1 MDEKQIRSVS
11 GRMALDDDEPARL
24 GARSTALRLG
34 AIVAVLACSAG
45 AFAFTGGWLTHDRL
59 TPARIV
65 TGFEQ
70 ASGPQPGFR
79 RNHAK
84 GVCATGAFESVG
96 AAVPLSKA
104 AVFAPGRVPL
114 VARIAFAG
122 GLPFAAD
129 TTGQVRSLALQFKP
143 ERGQEWRT
151 GMINIPVFPFNT
163 ARDFYDQAQAA
174 LPDPTTGKPDPAK
187 MQAFVASHPGFAAA
201 GALVGKRQITS
212 GFADTTY
219 NALHT
224 FRFVA
229 ADGAVTPV
237 RWSAV
242 PVDPVSAPLTVAGP
256 GADPNAVFDAFI
268 ARAAS
273 RPVQW
278 RLMLTVGQ
286 PDDTIDPSIPWAPE
300 RRQVE
305 AGLVTLDSV
314 VSEDGGPCTT
324 VTYDPLVLPDG
335 IESSGD
341 EILSARSATYARSLR
356 LRDGEQKPPSA
367 VTPREVAE
375 RGRP

>member
-1 MDEKQIRSVS
+1 
-11 GRMALDDDEPARL
+11 MAFDDDRPPPL
-24 GARSTALRLG
+24 GARSVALRFG
-34 AIVAVLACSAG
+34 IIGAVLACSAG
-45 AFAFTGGWLTHDRL
+45 AFAYTGGWLTPDRL

-65 TGFEQ
+65 AGFEQ
-70 ASGPQPGFR
+70 ANGPHPGFR

-84 GVCATGAFESVG
+84 GLCATGTFESSG

-104 AVFAPGRVPL
+104 GLFAPGRVPL

-122 GLPFAAD
+122 GLPFVAD
-129 TTGQVRSLALQFKP
+129 TPAQVRSLALRLRP
-143 ERGQEWRT
+143 EGGQEWRT

-163 ARDFYDQAQAA
+163 ARDFYDQAQAV
-174 LPDPTTGKPDPAK
+174 LPDPATGKADPAK

-201 GALVGKRQITS
+201 GALIGKRQITS

-229 ADGAVTPV
+229 ASGAVTPV
-237 RWSAV
+237 RWAAV
-242 PVDPVSAPLTVAGP
+242 PVDPVAPAPATTASG
-256 GADPNAVFDAFI
+256 GDPNALFDAFI
-268 ARAAS
+268 ARAAT

-286 PDDTIDPSIPWAPE
+286 PDDTIDPSKPWEPD

-305 AGLVTLDSV
+305 AGLVTLDRV
-314 VSEDGGPCTT
+314 VSEEGGPCTE

-341 EILSARSATYARSLR
+341 EILSARSATYSRSLR
-356 LRDGEQKPPSA
+356 LRDGEAAQKPPSA